1 MWSVQ
6 QGVGKTLIGDTIG
19 RLYGDNFRTI
29 SAVELHDRRN
39 EWAKGCQ
46 FVLGEENA
54 SSDHRADANM
64 LKQFITGET
73 IIINGKYQPILIL
86 KNTLNFVFTSN
97 HPDAFH
103 IENHDR
109 RFYVWEITRERL
121 DDVFYAD
128 FVHWRDKR
136 AGLEADAP
144 PSAPR
149 PVWVRPKGR
158 RANYGI

>member
-1 MWSVQ
+1 MFAISRSQRGFSLIELLMIVAVAGTLMAIGLPALLDLSEGTKLNTAVVMWSVQ

-64 LKQFITGET
+64 LKHFITGET
-73 IIINGKYQPILIL
+73 IINA
-86 KNTLNFVFTSN
+86 T
-97 HPDAFH
+97 A
-103 IENHDR
+103 R
-109 RFYVWEITRERL
+109 RI
-121 DDVFYAD
+121 
-128 FVHWRDKR
+128 
-136 AGLEADAP
+136 
-144 PSAPR
+144 
-149 PVWVRPKGR
+149 VR
-158 RANYGI
+158 